1 MFFFIEI
8 QDRREIYTKKEE
20 KRDKHLFIYLLGC
33 IATEKKTEH
42 GTL

>member
-1 MFFFIEI
+1 MEI
-8 QDRREIYTKKEE
+8 QDRRENIHTKKEE

-33 IATEKKTEH
+33 IATEEKTEH